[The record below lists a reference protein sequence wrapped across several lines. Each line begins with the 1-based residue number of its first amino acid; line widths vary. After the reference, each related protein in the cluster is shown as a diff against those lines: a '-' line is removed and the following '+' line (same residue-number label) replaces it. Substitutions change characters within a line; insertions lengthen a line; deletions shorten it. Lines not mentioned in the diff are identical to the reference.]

1 MIIDAHNFDL
11 LLFVTVHQSES
22 YFDVFFESP
31 GETDFNEQF
40 DEDLDSIMSALLHK
54 MSNHGLCPVLRASLA
69 DRALDR
75 VIRANRM

>member
-1 MIIDAHNFDL
+1 MIVDAHNLDL
-11 LLFVTVHQSES
+11 LLSVTVHQFEF
-22 YFDVFFESP
+22 YFDVIFESP

-40 DEDLDSIMSALLHK
+40 DEELDSIMSALLQK
-54 MSNHGLCPVLRASLA
+54 MSNHGLWPVLRASLA